1 MVSMLLFRI
10 LPMLV
15 VLLPLVEI
23 FLFVQIGGLLGVGWT
38 ILEVLGTG
46 IVGLALLRRLG
57 IESFRRTQEALRD
70 GENLLSGMLDT
81 TFLAARGVL
90 LIVPGFFTD
99 AVGLLLTV
107 PLLRELVI
115 RRMLSG
121 VRAHREREAGVI
133 EVDYYVENESE
144 EKKE

>member
-1 MVSMLLFRI
+1 
-10 LPMLV
+10 MLV

-23 FLFVQIGGLLGVGWT
+23 FLFVQIGGLLGVSWT

>member
-1 MVSMLLFRI
+1 
-10 LPMLV
+10 MLV
-15 VLLPLVEI
+15 LVLPLVEI
-23 FLFVQIGGLLGVGWT
+23 SLFVAIGGQLGVGWT

-57 IESFRRTQEALRD
+57 IESFRRTQKALRD
-70 GENLLSGMLDT
+70 GENLLFGMLDT
-81 TFLAARGVL
+81 TFLAAGGVL

-99 AVGLLLTV
+99 AVGLLLMV
-107 PLLRELVI
+107 PLLRGLVI

-121 VRAHREREAGVI
+121 VRARREREAGVI
-133 EVDYYVENESE
+133 EADYRIESESE

>member
-1 MVSMLLFRI
+1 
-10 LPMLV
+10 MLV

>member
-1 MVSMLLFRI
+1 MLLFRI
-10 LPMLV
+10 LPVLV
-15 VLLPLVEI
+15 LVLPLVEI
-23 FLFVQIGGLLGVGWT
+23 SLFVAIGGQLGVGWT

-57 IESFRRTQEALRD
+57 IESFRRTQKALRD
-70 GENLLSGMLDT
+70 GENLLFGMLDT
-81 TFLAARGVL
+81 TFLAAGGVL

-99 AVGLLLTV
+99 AVGLLLMV
-107 PLLRELVI
+107 PLLRGLVI

-121 VRAHREREAGVI
+121 VRARREREAGVI
-133 EVDYYVENESE
+133 EADYRVESESE

>member
-1 MVSMLLFRI
+1 MLLFRI
-10 LPMLV
+10 LPVLV

-23 FLFVQIGGLLGVGWT
+23 SLFVVIGGLMGVGGT

-46 IVGLALLRRLG
+46 IVGIALLRRLG
-57 IESFRRTQEALRD
+57 VENFRRTQEALRA
-70 GENLLSGMLDT
+70 GENLLFGMLDT
-81 TFLAARGVL
+81 TFLAAGGVL

-99 AVGLLLTV
+99 AVGLLLMV
-107 PLLRELVI
+107 PLLRGLVI

-121 VRAHREREAGVI
+121 VRARREREAGVI
-133 EVDYYVENESE
+133 EVDYHVENESD

>member
-1 MVSMLLFRI
+1 MLLFRI
-10 LPMLV
+10 LPVLV
-15 VLLPLVEI
+15 LVLPLVEI
-23 FLFVQIGGLLGVGWT
+23 SLFVAIGGPLGVGWT

-57 IESFRRTQEALRD
+57 IESFRRTQKALRD
-70 GENLLSGMLDT
+70 GENLLFGMLDT
-81 TFLAARGVL
+81 TFLAAGGVL

-99 AVGLLLTV
+99 AVGLLLMV
-107 PLLRELVI
+107 PLLRGLVI

-121 VRAHREREAGVI
+121 VRARREREAGVI
-133 EVDYYVENESE
+133 EADYRVESESE